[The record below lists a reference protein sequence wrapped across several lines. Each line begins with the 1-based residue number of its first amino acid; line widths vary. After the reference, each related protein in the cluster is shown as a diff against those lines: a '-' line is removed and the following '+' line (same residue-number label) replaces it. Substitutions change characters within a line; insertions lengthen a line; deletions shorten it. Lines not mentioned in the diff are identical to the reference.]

1 MTNLRK
7 LAEGKDCLFRLPGI
21 CNGNS
26 ETTVLCHIKRG
37 WLGSLKPPDV
47 IAVWGCSD
55 CHDCV
60 DRRRGNPWTEEELD
74 SMILRALCEQLAKY
88 VDAEILR
95 W

>member
-1 MTNLRK
+1 MNLRK
-7 LAEGKDCLFRLPGI
+7 LAHGKDCLLRLPGI

-37 WLGSLKPPDV
+37 WYGSLKPPDV

-55 CHDCV
+55 CHDVV
-60 DRRRGNPWTEEELD
+60 DRRRGNPWSEEELD
-74 SMILRALCEQLAKY
+74 SMILRALCEQLSKY